1 MTEVPTVRVGRDR
14 GPQHPRMQ
22 RVTLRNRLTLFAAVG
37 VGTAVALVS
46 LAAYFTVRT
55 SLYNELDEQLLNRAK
70 VAAESSLAQVI
81 ELQRQSPA
89 VFEAIDLRLG
99 VVQLLSDG
107 RTQLFIPPNAPA
119 VPYGPDEIDV
129 AAGLK
134 RDNIRTD
141 NRTDQRVVA
150 APIDPGFA
158 LVIAQPLHPTRDTL
172 ARLAWVLFAVGG
184 AGIVLAAAG
193 GLGVAR
199 TALRPVERL
208 TKAAEHVART
218 GDLQPIPVTSEDDEL
233 ARLTNSFNAMLAA
246 LADSQERQRRLVADA
261 GHELRTPLT
270 SLRTNLELL
279 VASQQ
284 AGAKYRLS
292 DEDRAEIYADVR
304 AQIEELTTL
313 IGDLVELARDDAP
326 FVVHESVELVDVV
339 ERALDRAR
347 RRAPGVSLDI
357 RLRPWTLVGDAN
369 ALERAVMNLLD
380 NAVKWSPPDGRVR
393 VELRQAGAQAA
404 VLEVA
409 DSGPGIAED
418 DLPHVFERFYRST
431 EARTLPGSGLGLAI
445 VKQVA
450 ERHGGTVTAGR
461 AAEGGAL
468 MSLWLPGN
476 PSETFH
482 TDEYPAATQS

>member
-1 MTEVPTVRVGRDR
+1 MSEVPTVRVGRDAH
-14 GPQHPRMQ
+14 QPRMQ
-22 RVTLRNRLTLFAAVG
+22 RVTLQNRLTLFAAIG

-46 LAAYFTVRT
+46 VAAYFTVLR
-55 SLYNELDEQLLNRAK
+55 SLYSELDEQLISRAN
-70 VAAESSLAQVI
+70 VIADSALGQGI
-81 ELQRQSPA
+81 ELERQSA
-89 VFEAIDLRLG
+89 AIFAAIDLRVGLAET
-99 VVQLLSDG
+99 LPDG
-107 RTQLFIPPNAPA
+107 RVKVTSPLNSPQVPVGPEEISVITGQLDHS
-119 VPYGPDEIDV
+119 V
-129 AAGLK
+129 
-134 RDNIRTD
+134 RTD
-141 NRTDQRVVA
+141 ARSDQRVIAVPVYRNA
-150 APIDPGFA
+150 A
-158 LVIAQPLHPTRDTL
+158 LVVAQPLKPTRDTL
-172 ARLAWVLFAVGG
+172 GRLAWVLFAVGG

-193 GLGVAR
+193 GLAVAR
-199 TALRPVERL
+199 TAIRPVQRL

-233 ARLTNSFNAMLAA
+233 ARLTNSFNAMLGA

-284 AGAKYRLS
+284 ADARYRLS

-326 FVVHESVELVDVV
+326 LVVHESVELVDVV

-393 VELRQAGAQAA
+393 VELRQAGAQAV

-409 DSGPGIAED
+409 DSGPGIAES

-461 AAEGGAL
+461 SHEGGAL

-482 TDEYPAATQS
+482 SDGFPEHQN